1 MKLIFKNYCWI
12 IILLLIAFF
21 TSRAALS
28 FISALTILLL
38 FKKDFD
44 KKIIKQ
50 FFIAST
56 FIIAPVAVSGLWS
69 SNINE
74 WWQLFINKL
83 LLITIGAGILSLQL
97 SFKQIKIIIWVL
109 TVLVLLASGWSVW
122 QYIANKQLIEQSYLV
137 AKVIPVWLDDDHIR
151 FSWLIVLTI
160 ILMCWQINIS
170 SKGKC
175 HFEIGFPPNEKSAEY
190 KDEISQARTFEMTKQ
205 YRANKI
211 EKIVGYTT
219 VILLFAFLHFMAAR
233 TGLLCLYAALI
244 IFFFYFLWKRKTR
257 KYATTFF
264 IATTTII
271 ILAFYTLPTL
281 KNRMQYVVWDVK
293 QFTNNNYLQG
303 SADGGRWLSIKAGF
317 NVGVMKPFAGVGFGD
332 IRNET
337 FKWYD
342 VYYPNTLATE
352 RFLPHSEW
360 MVYFA
365 GSGLMGMIFFTI
377 GLWLLYNYFFKKNI
391 FSFAVAVV
399 LLIPLITD
407 DTLEGQYGITIF
419 SFVIAVVYHLNKI
432 NKNVVFAASL
442 A

>member
-1 MKLIFKNYCWI
+1 MKLIFKNYCWV

-109 TVLVLLASGWSVW
+109 TVLVLLASGWSIW
-122 QYIANKQLIEQSYLV
+122 QYIINKQLIEQSYLV

-160 ILMCWQINIS
+160 ILMCWQLNIQS
-170 SKGKC
+170 
-175 HFEIGFPPNEKSAEY
+175 N
-190 KDEISQARTFEMTKQ
+190 R
-205 YRANKI
+205 I
-211 EKIVGYTT
+211 EKIFGYTT
-219 VILLFAFLHFMAAR
+219 LLLLFAFLHFMAAR
-233 TGLLCLYAALI
+233 TGLLCLYVALI
-244 IFFFYFLWKRKTR
+244 VFFFYFLWKRKTR
-257 KYATTFF
+257 KYAITFF

-391 FSFAVAVV
+391 FSFVMAVV

>member
-1 MKLIFKNYCWI
+1 MKLIFKNYCWV

-109 TVLVLLASGWSVW
+109 TVLVLLASGWSIW
-122 QYIANKQLIEQSYLV
+122 QYIINKQLIEQSYLV

-160 ILMCWQINIS
+160 ILMCWQLNIQS
-170 SKGKC
+170 NS
-175 HFEIGFPPNEKSAEY
+175 
-190 KDEISQARTFEMTKQ
+190 
-205 YRANKI
+205 I
-211 EKIVGYTT
+211 EKIFGYTT
-219 VILLFAFLHFMAAR
+219 LLLLFAFLHFMAAR
-233 TGLLCLYAALI
+233 TGLLCLYVALI
-244 IFFFYFLWKRKTR
+244 VFFFYFLWKRKTR
-257 KYATTFF
+257 KYAITFF

>member
-1 MKLIFKNYCWI
+1 MKLIFKNYCWV

-109 TVLVLLASGWSVW
+109 TVLVLLASGWSIW
-122 QYIANKQLIEQSYLV
+122 QYIINKQLIEQSYLV
-137 AKVIPVWLDDDHIR
+137 AKVIPVWIDDDHIR

-160 ILMCWQINIS
+160 ILMCWQLNIQS
-170 SKGKC
+170 NS
-175 HFEIGFPPNEKSAEY
+175 
-190 KDEISQARTFEMTKQ
+190 
-205 YRANKI
+205 I
-211 EKIVGYTT
+211 EKIFGYTI
-219 VILLFAFLHFMAAR
+219 VVLLFAFLHFMAAR
-233 TGLLCLYAALI
+233 TGLLCLYVALI

-257 KYATTFF
+257 KYAIDFF

-391 FSFAVAVV
+391 FSFVMAVV

>member
-160 ILMCWQINIS
+160 ILMCWQLNIS

-257 KYATTFF
+257 KYAIDFF

-332 IRNET
+332 IKSEEI
-337 FKWYD
+337 KWFD
-342 VYYPNTLATE
+342 VYYPQILLAD

-365 GSGLMGMIFFTI
+365 GSGFMGMIFFTI
-377 GLWLLYNYFFKKNI
+377 GLGLLYNYFFKKNI
-391 FSFAVAVV
+391 FSYAVAVV

-407 DTLEGQYGITIF
+407 NMLEGQYGIVIF
-419 SFVIAVVYHLNKI
+419 SFVISLAYYLNKL
-432 NKNVVFAASL
+432 NKNIVFATS
-442 A
+442 

>member
-1 MKLIFKNYCWI
+1 MKLIFKNYCWV

-109 TVLVLLASGWSVW
+109 TVLVLLASGWSIW
-122 QYIANKQLIEQSYLV
+122 QYIINKQLIEQSYLV

-160 ILMCWQINIS
+160 ILMCWQLNIQS
-170 SKGKC
+170 NS
-175 HFEIGFPPNEKSAEY
+175 
-190 KDEISQARTFEMTKQ
+190 
-205 YRANKI
+205 I
-211 EKIVGYTT
+211 EKIFGYTI
-219 VILLFAFLHFMAAR
+219 VVLLFAFLHFMAAR
-233 TGLLCLYAALI
+233 TGLLCLYVALI
-244 IFFFYFLWKRKTR
+244 VFFFYFLWKRKTR
-257 KYATTFF
+257 KYAITFF

-365 GSGLMGMIFFTI
+365 GSGFMGMIFFTI
-377 GLWLLYNYFFKKNI
+377 GLGLLYNYFFKKNI
-391 FSFAVAVV
+391 FSYAVAVV

>member
-1 MKLIFKNYCWI
+1 MKLIFKNYCWV

-109 TVLVLLASGWSVW
+109 TVLVLLASGWSIW
-122 QYIANKQLIEQSYLV
+122 QYIINKQLIEQSYLV

-160 ILMCWQINIS
+160 ILMCWQLNIQS
-170 SKGKC
+170 NS
-175 HFEIGFPPNEKSAEY
+175 
-190 KDEISQARTFEMTKQ
+190 
-205 YRANKI
+205 I
-211 EKIVGYTT
+211 EKIFGYTT
-219 VILLFAFLHFMAAR
+219 LLLLFAFLHFMAAR
-233 TGLLCLYAALI
+233 TGLLCLYVALI
-244 IFFFYFLWKRKTR
+244 VFFFYFLWKRKTR
-257 KYATTFF
+257 KYAITFF

-317 NVGVMKPFAGVGFGD
+317 NVGVMKLFAGVGFGD